1 MQLLKFNGPNVK
13 LSFDIS
19 FEKKDR
25 KSSSSNDDDLETT
38 KVNEEEEKKQDE
50 SEEKEEEEEEED
62 VNAVMILKNSRDKI
76 RLVCQKASSSDS
88 YDKSY
93 DLSSM
98 FNNEFLADCKIKSSN
113 GQIVINIILVHL

>member
-25 KSSSSNDDDLETT
+25 KSSSNDDDLETT

-50 SEEKEEEEEEED
+50 GEEKEEEEEEEED
-62 VNAVMILKNSRDKI
+62 VNDVMILKNSRDKI

-113 GQIVINIILVHL
+113 GQIVINIILFNL